1 MEILKQLGDLFLA
14 AIPTAVIVF
23 LFYLFLRWA
32 FFGPIERVV
41 HERGKRIEGARREAE
56 EFRKSANEESRL
68 YQEAL
73 RRARGEIFREQE
85 ALRRAALDERGAALQ
100 QARQNA
106 NAEIQEAKRRVQTE
120 IEAARAELE
129 TSSTRLAEEIARA
142 ILEPQRQL
150 RPRPAGEVR

>member
-1 MEILKQLGDLFLA
+1 MEILKQLGNLFLA

-23 LFYLFLRWA
+23 LFYLFLRWS
-32 FFGPIERVV
+32 FFGPVEQVVRER
-41 HERGKRIEGARREAE
+41 RKRMEGARHEAAE
-56 EFRKSANEESRL
+56 LRGNASEKTRA

-73 RRARGEIFREQE
+73 RKARGELFREQE
-85 ALRRAALDERGAALQ
+85 ALRRVALDERGVALH

-106 NAEIQEAKRRVQTE
+106 HAEIQGAKRHIQAE

-129 TSSTRLAEEIARA
+129 ISSSQLAEEIARV
-142 ILEPQRQL
+142 ILEPQRQM